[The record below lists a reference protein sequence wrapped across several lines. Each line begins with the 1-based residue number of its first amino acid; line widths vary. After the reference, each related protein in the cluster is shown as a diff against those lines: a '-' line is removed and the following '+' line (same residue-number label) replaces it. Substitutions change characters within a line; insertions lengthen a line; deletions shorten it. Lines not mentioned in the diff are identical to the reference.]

1 MSRLDE
7 IEVSRSG
14 EYGSTSD
21 SPSPLLV
28 FSAPPVPPT
37 PAEREEKAKR
47 MIAILTK
54 VPAQIDELLHQSGGG
69 SDEDKIA
76 SVSRRALY

>member
-1 MSRLDE
+1 
-7 IEVSRSG
+7 
-14 EYGSTSD
+14 
-21 SPSPLLV
+21 
-28 FSAPPVPPT
+28 
-37 PAEREEKAKR
+37 

-76 SVSRRALY
+76 SVSSRALY